1 MRMKKYWKLDG
12 LRHAVQALWAILT
25 NGYFAGFAQG
35 RIYTGK
41 LKNLCLPGLN
51 CYSCPGALGSCPIG
65 ALQAVLGSKNFRFSF
80 YVVGFLVFIGA
91 LTGRFVCGWLCPFGL
106 IQELLHKIPAKWK
119 VTTFKGD
126 KILRYAKY
134 IVLAVLVVLLPS
146 VIRDVIEQG
155 TPWFCKLICPAGTLE
170 GALPLLAV
178 DETLRTAT
186 GALFYWK
193 LTLLIVT
200 LLTYV
205 VLYRPFC
212 KYLCPLGAVYA
223 LFNPIAVLRYKPDLD
238 KCTHCGACKAVC
250 GMNIDPVEQANHP
263 ECIHCGRCKTICPH
277 KAIR

>member
-1 MRMKKYWKLDG
+1 MKKIWKLDG
-12 LRHAVQALWAILT
+12 FRHAVQALWAIVT
-25 NGYFAGFAQG
+25 NSWLAGFAQG

-65 ALQAVLGSKNFRFSF
+65 ALQAVLGSRDFKFSF
-80 YVVGFLVFIGA
+80 YVTGFLVFIGA
-91 LTGRFVCGWLCPFGL
+91 LTGRFVCGWLCPVGL
-106 IQELLHKIPAKWK
+106 IQELLHKIPIQWK
-119 VTTFKGD
+119 IRTFKGD
-126 KILRYAKY
+126 KLLRYTKY
-134 IVLAVLVVLLPS
+134 IVLAVFVVLLPS
-146 VIRDVIEQG
+146 VIRDIIGQG

-170 GALPLLAV
+170 GALPLLMM

-193 LTLLIVT
+193 LALLVLTLLAC
-200 LLTYV
+200 L

-223 LFNPIAVLRYKPDLD
+223 LFNPIAVLRYKPDMD
-238 KCTHCGACKAVC
+238 KCTHCGACQAVC
-250 GMNIDPVEQANHP
+250 GMNIDPVAQANHP
-263 ECIHCGRCKTICPH
+263 ECIHCGRCKAICPH